1 MKLLSYGMKR
11 VSVFGDG
18 NCGYRAVSFLLF
30 GTQGHHSYLRLLVC
44 EVMLKD
50 PNYWQKEMAYPDRK
64 DFLDRVEQILKE
76 YEPTERVELRAIS
89 KNFQIGV
96 EIITPCGSG
105 LTVETTNDEA
115 LKNGSIALAFVSTNH
130 SPTGK
135 LNHFDAV
142 IQEERASQ
150 TSPVPGLPQDF
161 ASDAQRDAEA
171 FDAESQSCQRA
182 VLAAKLAKHRPDQ
195 NQREAAT
202 GDCGTESFAAAAPE
216 SLAASK
222 GGPSKGSASSRP
234 AAAARD
240 FTRGYGGIC

>member
-1 MKLLSYGMKR
+1 MLLLSAAGGPLGAETAQTVCRAREAFDVMLLSYGMKR

-50 PNYWQKEMAYPDRK
+50 PNYWQKEMAYTDRK
-64 DFLDRVEQILKE
+64 DFLDRVEQISKE
-76 YEPTERVELRAIS
+76 YESTERGELRAIS
-89 KNFQIGV
+89 NIFQIGV
-96 EIITPCGSG
+96 EIFTPCGSD
-105 LTVETTNDEA
+105 LTVETINDEA

-171 FDAESQSCQRA
+171 FDAESQSRKKGQTCGEISKASPGSKPERGS
-182 VLAAKLAKHRPDQ
+182 HRRLW
-195 NQREAAT
+195 N
-202 GDCGTESFAAAAPE
+202 
-216 SLAASK
+216 
-222 GGPSKGSASSRP
+222 
-234 AAAARD
+234 
-240 FTRGYGGIC
+240 